1 MQHMYIETQSITK
14 LKVEAGRIIEFS
26 SLLGEWNNLPFKGVT
41 LVNASFSSFPL
52 FSFRKKISFFKII
65 RYLTQNHRNW

>member
-26 SLLGEWNNLPFKGVT
+26 SLLGE
-41 LVNASFSSFPL
+41 
-52 FSFRKKISFFKII
+52 
-65 RYLTQNHRNW
+65 